1 MVVFVAIIP
10 EIDEFS
16 INSIMLSKT
25 SLDSSGDIF
34 KKIGIFVLIS
44 FTLLFIETI
53 KLFNDLYYVNLL
65 S

>member
-53 KLFNDLYYVNLL
+53 KLFK
-65 S
+65 